1 MNPDVIL
8 QAILAIGG
16 GGVVAALINFVLTR
30 PKIRAEAASIATSA
44 ADTMISRL
52 QTENA
57 RLNTRIDDLEDD
69 VHKHHGERQALEQWA
84 WRVQRWIIRAYDE
97 LRSYGSQIEP
107 PPELKLSDR
116 NDHDR

>member
-1 MNPDVIL
+1 MNPDLIL

-16 GGVVAALINFVLTR
+16 GGVVAAVINFVLTR

-57 RLNTRIDDLEDD
+57 RLNIRIDDLEDD
-69 VHKHHGERQALEQWA
+69 VRQQQNERQAIEQWA
-84 WRVQRWIIRAYDE
+84 WRVQRWIARAYDE
-97 LRSYGSQIEP
+97 LRASGSTLEP
-107 PPELKLSDR
+107 PPELTLPRKERS
-116 NDHDR
+116 